1 MTGNPSFLKSPE
13 NTDFNDSREWNASL
27 SETVT
32 DAAHLHI
39 AVIAFWEKNQV
50 WDHKTMNNIHDTLK
64 IKTLLEEAIS

>member
-1 MTGNPSFLKSPE
+1 LLSGGNPISPYKSMTGNPSFLKSPE

-39 AVIAFWEKNQV
+39 AVIAF
-50 WDHKTMNNIHDTLK
+50 
-64 IKTLLEEAIS
+64 